1 MPLIRMAVMMT
12 FSTEGPCTGDIHDQ
26 AETRDRDRLGEMDRN
41 RREDTADRFVA
52 DQERNHREDDS
63 AGEAREVSELASA
76 EREARIVG
84 MLTGVGIR
92 ERREQERTSV
102 CAHMQA
108 IGNKR
113 D

>member
-1 MPLIRMAVMMT
+1 MPVIVAVMMT
-12 FSTEGPCTGDIHDQ
+12 FFAEEPCTGDIHGQ

-63 AGEAREVSELASA
+63 AGEARQVAELASA
-76 EREARIVG
+76 EREARIIG
-84 MLTGVGIR
+84 MLTGIGIS
-92 ERREQERTSV
+92 ERRKQERPCM